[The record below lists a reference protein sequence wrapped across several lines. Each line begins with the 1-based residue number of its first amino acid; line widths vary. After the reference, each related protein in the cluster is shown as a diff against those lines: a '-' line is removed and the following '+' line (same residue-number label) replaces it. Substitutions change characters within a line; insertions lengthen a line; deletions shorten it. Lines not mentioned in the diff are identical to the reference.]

1 MMPASELPRL
11 RRRILA
17 WHREHGLRA
26 PWRESADPY
35 HALVAAVMA
44 QQTQMSR
51 VLPAFER
58 FITRFP
64 TAEALSAATAA
75 DVLRAWEGMGY
86 NLRAL
91 RLRDAARAVRER
103 GGFPRNAARLAELPG
118 VGPFTAAIIASF
130 AFGEPVAAV
139 DTNVR
144 RVITRIF
151 GEPAAPP
158 SQVAERA
165 SAVLLRSDS
174 GRWNQAL
181 MDLGALVC
189 RPRPQCSACP
199 ARDSCASRDAVR
211 AAPARRR
218 TQPPYRRG
226 AMRWYR
232 GNIVRTLRAAD
243 APLDAAALARAMD
256 EAGPD
261 GAFAEALR
269 ALVRDGL
276 VVPDGAGYRLP

>member
-1 MMPASELPRL
+1 MALPLDLRRL
-11 RRRILA
+11 RRRVLA
-17 WHREHGLRA
+17 WHRRHGLPA
-26 PWRESADPY
+26 PWRERRDPY

-51 VLPAFER
+51 VLPAFGR
-58 FITRFP
+58 FIARFP
-64 TAEALSAATAA
+64 TPEALSEATAA

-91 RLRDAARAVRER
+91 RLRDAARAIVEM
-103 GGFPRNAARLAELPG
+103 GGFPREAESLAALPG
-118 VGPFTAAIIASF
+118 VGPFTAAIVASF

-151 GEPAAPP
+151 GEPDLSLPR
-158 SQVAERA
+158 VAERA
-165 SAVLLRSDS
+165 SLLLARSDP

-189 RPRPQCSACP
+189 RPRPLCSACP
-199 ARDSCASRDAVR
+199 AQPFCTSRDAVHV
-211 AAPARRR
+211 ASAPRK
-218 TQPPYRRG
+218 TQPPYRPG
-226 AMRWYR
+226 ALRWYR
-232 GNIVRTLRAAD
+232 GRIVRALRAAD
-243 APLDAAALARAMD
+243 GPVDAASLARAL
-256 EAGPD
+256 D
-261 GAFAEALR
+261 GADADTTFAEALR

-276 VVPDGAGYRLP
+276 VVPDDAGYRLP